1 MRASSGGDRS
11 IANPDVEST
20 DDEAVNEMQTINT
33 LEAHLKKQVQPR
45 GPAAVIAAAAAS
57 SSSSATQA
65 RDAGAAADA
74 TAAHAD
80 GKNEKAGLA
89 GCSSEGAS
97 AAAVPSPAEHTRR
110 KHKRVTSLGMWGPVN
125 PFFVKMDEKTATA
138 DGKGE
143 YGDGSVTAL
152 EEQVC
157 SRALFR
163 TPLLTQDALKAFR
176 PPSGVLWVF

>member
-1 MRASSGGDRS
+1 
-11 IANPDVEST
+11 
-20 DDEAVNEMQTINT
+20 MQTIKT
-33 LEAHLKKQVQPR
+33 LEAHLKKQVLQPR
-45 GPAAVIAAAAAS
+45 GPAAVIAAAAAVID
-57 SSSSATQA
+57 SSATQA

-74 TAAHAD
+74 TAAHAAGAD
-80 GKNEKAGLA
+80 EKNEKAGLA

-176 PPSGVLWVF
+176 PP